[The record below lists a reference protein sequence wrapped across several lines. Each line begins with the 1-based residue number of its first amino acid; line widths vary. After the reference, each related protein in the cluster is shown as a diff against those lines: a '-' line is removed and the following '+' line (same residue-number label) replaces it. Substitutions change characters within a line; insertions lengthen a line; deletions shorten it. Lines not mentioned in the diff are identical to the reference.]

1 MTSISYDAR
10 SAALTAL
17 YMRESQL
24 VKSIETCGAA
34 AAAAPMV
41 TYWKTELKI
50 ARDAIKELV
59 RA

>member
-17 YMRESQL
+17 YMRENQL
-24 VKSIETCGAA
+24 VKNIDTCGAA
-34 AAAAPMV
+34 AAPMV
-41 TYWKTELKI
+41 AYWNTELKI
-50 ARDAIKELV
+50 ARDAIKELE